1 MPLVGPFVLHFLPSY
16 ERPCLGRMGPASRA
30 FVLQKLGFGWRR
42 SGLRGRPANR
52 RWGHSDWRVTWCEH
66 MYCYYSIAA
75 AVRPIP
81 PTYTTR
87 ALRRCLWCQ
96 YNRRVR
102 ARSSVDRAP
111 ASGAGCGS
119 SSLPGRTRI
128 WLRDSNRALITK
140 RLIAPLHASGRS
152 MDVNM
157 RQQTEEAFY
166 AHDRRVYSELRAKGL
181 AA

>member
-1 MPLVGPFVLHFLPSY
+1 MLSIILMILLSRNRLHGWFACGGRLAIGWSFCFAFSTSY

-128 WLRDSNRALITK
+128 TYGCGHCRNS
-140 RLIAPLHASGRS
+140 
-152 MDVNM
+152 VNDW
-157 RQQTEEAFY
+157 T
-166 AHDRRVYSELRAKGL
+166 
-181 AA
+181 